1 MSSVTSPCI
10 LVWNKVGTQGDGRG
24 AGGKTRVDK
33 AESGSIGLAGDKP
46 GSTVTN
52 NTKTLSERSV

>member
-1 MSSVTSPCI
+1 
-10 LVWNKVGTQGDGRG
+10 LVRNKVGTQGGGRG

-52 NTKTLSERSV
+52 NTETLSERSV

>member
-1 MSSVTSPCI
+1 
-10 LVWNKVGTQGDGRG
+10 LVWNKVGTQGGGRS

-46 GSTVTN
+46 GSTVTDN
-52 NTKTLSERSV
+52 AKTDNTKTLSERSV

>member
-1 MSSVTSPCI
+1 
-10 LVWNKVGTQGDGRG
+10 LVPNKVGTQGGSRC

-46 GSTVTN
+46 GSTVTD